1 MSKLQQFTMTRVGWT
16 SLVALA
22 VVRAL
27 EIQRVKKLDRDALLR
42 DLLVSMPDVPATTM
56 PRLIRE
62 ALAVVELVN
71 AQNG

>member
-1 MSKLQQFTMTRVGWT
+1 MSKLYDFVNTRVGWT

-27 EIQRVKKLDRDALLR
+27 EIQQVKTLDRETLLR
-42 DLLVSMPDVPATTM
+42 DLLLNMPDVPTTTL

-62 ALAVVELVN
+62 AMRVVELVN
-71 AQNG
+71 VQNG